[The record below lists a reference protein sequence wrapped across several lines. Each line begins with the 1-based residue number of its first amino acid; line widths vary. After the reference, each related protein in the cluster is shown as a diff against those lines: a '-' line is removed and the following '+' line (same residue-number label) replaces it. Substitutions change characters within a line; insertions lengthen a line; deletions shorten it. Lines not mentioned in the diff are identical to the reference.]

1 MASRAQQSRL
11 ALSRRRRNCQASLIQ
26 VSAFVTDALT
36 LSIKDKIKPTMCSL
50 NRALS
55 KICIAACLVSI
66 ATLVHA
72 EEKTDE
78 NYASSMRY
86 ASLDAMGDSESRQVT
101 GTASVSL
108 GRFVWIQGS
117 GGRLT
122 DNSEANV
129 LGDLSSV
136 GAGAGFKNQF
146 LQLQASFSKYK
157 NDESYDQRDVNASL
171 SWLGERVS
179 VGLDVFRRDTDN
191 SVDTV
196 RNFPTLGLSNVALH
210 ISESFNGSG
219 VGLHAD
225 FNVTD
230 DLTLMI
236 GGMSYDYDS
245 DYTITSSSN
254 PILIRQLLVKR
265 PTLSELLYLDNSG
278 VTRSLALLESSY
290 NAGLRY
296 QFTNLAVSAQY
307 FRDSALDSDDVT
319 STGTLGLSIFIG
331 DHWVVA
337 PSYGYSSSS
346 EADSVSFGSLSLAF
360 NW

>member
-1 MASRAQQSRL
+1 M
-11 ALSRRRRNCQASLIQ
+11 N
-26 VSAFVTDALT
+26 ALT
-36 LSIKDKIKPTMCSL
+36 PFIQYKITNTMCSS
-50 NRALS
+50 NRARL
-55 KICIAACLVSI
+55 KLLLIAALSSLAVQ
-66 ATLVHA
+66 VHA
-72 EEKTDE
+72 EEPAET

-86 ASLDAMGDSESRQVT
+86 ASLDAIGDSESRQVT

-108 GRFVWIQGS
+108 GRFVWVQGS
-117 GGRLT
+117 GGKLT
-122 DNSEANV
+122 DSSDANV
-129 LGDLSSV
+129 LGDLSNV
-136 GAGAGFKNQF
+136 GAGVGFKNGF

-179 VGLDVFRRDTDN
+179 VGVDVFRRDTDN

-196 RNFPTLGLSNVALH
+196 RNFPTLGLNNVALN
-210 ISESFNGSG
+210 IRESFNGSG

-225 FNVTD
+225 FYVTD
-230 DLTLMI
+230 DLTLSI
-236 GGMSYDYDS
+236 GGMSYSYDS

-254 PILIRQLLVKR
+254 PILIRQLLAKR

-296 QFTNLAVSAQY
+296 QLTNVAWSVQY
-307 FRDSALDSDDVT
+307 FRDSALDSDDVS

-337 PSYGYSSSS
+337 PSYGYSSNS
-346 EADSVSFGSLSLAF
+346 EADSVSFGSLSVAF